1 MTITYTN
8 QITGERTKRENLK
21 DFAHAWKLSKEICE
35 EMNWNFD
42 MFCEDVSV
50 RELK

>member
-21 DFAHAWKLSKEICE
+21 DFAAAWALAQEICD

-42 MFCEDVSV
+42 MFCEDVKV
-50 RELK
+50 KRIF